1 MTSEDLH
8 ATIEQVGD
16 RFDLGDYEIDAYL
29 TVLEHGDLTASQIAD
44 RTDIPQPRVY
54 DTVRSLSDRGLV
66 ELRESRPMKVIAV
79 DPDEAFSGIQSSLS
93 NMVSELEARY
103 TAPARDTEAVSL
115 VKSRSTILRYLE
127 DVIEEAEFEL
137 ALSLTPDLLERFED
151 DLSAALD
158 DGVSI
163 ELLVTPA
170 SEAPDPA
177 DFDYLDVATT
187 ARARRGITTP
197 VIAVADGEYSIY
209 ATQDALRDD
218 EDRYGVIFNRS
229 ALGFLVSGFFGTVL
243 WTTAERTL
251 AANGE
256 DRPFPRRYS
265 SIRRCVKELQEL
277 DGDFY
282 ATIEGRDI
290 ETGSS
295 RIVVCEVV
303 GLSFEGGDALATV
316 EQYDGPFDV
325 VLVDIE
331 KSQYPDAFDAVRE
344 KVAPGGVVVADNA
357 MTADPIAFDEL
368 LAIEEGENPA
378 DVNAATRGVADYLE
392 RVRAAPEFET
402 AVMPV
407 GQGIAVSHRSSH

>member
-1 MTSEDLH
+1 MTSENLH
-8 ATIEQVGD
+8 ATMEQVGD
-16 RFDLGDYEIDAYL
+16 RFDLGEYEIDAYL

-79 DPDEAFSGIQSSLS
+79 DPEEAFSGIQSSLMD
-93 NMVSELEARY
+93 MVSELEARY

-127 DVIEEAEFEL
+127 DVIAAAEFEL

-151 DLSAALD
+151 DLRNAVD
-158 DGVSI
+158 DGVSV

-170 SEAPDPA
+170 SEAPEPD
-177 DFDYLDVATT
+177 DFDYLSVATT

-251 AANGE
+251 ATNGE

-295 RIVVCEVV
+295 WVVEGEVV
-303 GLSFEGGDALATV
+303 GFSFEAGERVAGMKIQTEAGEVTVGGQVAAL
-316 EQYDGPFDV
+316 E
-325 VLVDIE
+325 DIE
-331 KSQYPDAFDAVRE
+331 AHEIR
-344 KVAPGGVVVADNA
+344 VARNGP
-357 MTADPIAFDEL
+357 
-368 LAIEEGENPA
+368 
-378 DVNAATRGVADYLE
+378 
-392 RVRAAPEFET
+392 PE
-402 AVMPV
+402 V
-407 GQGIAVSHRSSH
+407 